1 MEGCVVSVGSLLS
14 VGMKQSRC
22 NPCVQLITLSGMLR
36 YLNCRFV
43 ALPNFLGFVV
53 CLFLIE
59 ASILRR
65 LFYCFLYK
73 LITVMNEMHLY

>member
-1 MEGCVVSVGSLLS
+1 MVSVGSLLS

-22 NPCVQLITLSGMLR
+22 NPCMQLITLSGMLR

-53 CLFLIE
+53 CLGFFLIE
-59 ASILRR
+59 ASTLRR
-65 LFYCFLYK
+65 LFLLFF
-73 LITVMNEMHLY
+73 V